1 MAQVVQFL
9 LLFRFASR
17 ATDPNLI
24 VNSQDLFMVLR
35 FLFFALTMFATQ
47 VDLMAQTLAQKLDS
61 NLKMLVKAVREDGK
75 RPVLSKVTGADQPL
89 VHVYIQGSPEGVR
102 RAVLNNGLFQNARQ
116 QQGFTSGCRARVC
129 QHRL

>member
-1 MAQVVQFL
+1 MAQVVQIL

-47 VDLMAQTLAQKLDS
+47 VDLMAQTLAQKLLQHGIAS
-61 NLKMLVKAVREDGK
+61 C
-75 RPVLSKVTGADQPL
+75 RPNHLIT
-89 VHVYIQGSPEGVR
+89 
-102 RAVLNNGLFQNARQ
+102 
-116 QQGFTSGCRARVC
+116 
-129 QHRL
+129 

>member
-1 MAQVVQFL
+1 MQFL

-47 VDLMAQTLAQKLDS
+47 VDLMAQTLAQKLDP

-75 RPVLSKVTGADQPL
+75 RPVL
-89 VHVYIQGSPEGVR
+89 
-102 RAVLNNGLFQNARQ
+102 
-116 QQGFTSGCRARVC
+116 
-129 QHRL
+129 